1 LTDYYQKRDPV
12 LFRELTIGVKTD
24 YAYTFKMAGKH
35 NVTLHD
41 GTCWV
46 IETKANE
53 EWNEDKIRA
62 LGEIYYTPPTPRREV
77 WN

>member
-1 LTDYYQKRDPV
+1 MTKRDPV
-12 LFRELTIGVKTD
+12 LFREMAIGAETD

-35 NVTLHD
+35 NVTLDD
-41 GTCWV
+41 GTGWV

-62 LGEIYYTPPTPRREV
+62 LGEIYYTPPRH
-77 WN
+77 